1 MVHESVQIHNNESS
15 GSSKYRISDNP
26 INDNPDFAAAVTEL
40 HTLLCETVTCA
51 PGVAGVMWARYHDA
65 RERHGVAA
73 AIEAL
78 NRFVVTQKPGAA

>member
-1 MVHESVQIHNNESS
+1 MVHESAQTYNNETV
-15 GSSKYRISDNP
+15 GSLKYRNNDIS
-26 INDNPDFAAAVTEL
+26 DFAAAVTEL

-78 NRFVVTQKPGAA
+78 NRFAVTQKPGAA

>member
-1 MVHESVQIHNNESS
+1 MPAKTILNPNAFECNNE
-15 GSSKYRISDNP
+15 GLTLTEPPVNA
-26 INDNPDFAAAVTEL
+26 DFAAAVTEL

-78 NRFVVTQKPGAA
+78 NRFAVTQKPGAA

>member
-1 MVHESVQIHNNESS
+1 MPAKTILNPNAFECNNDLLTTDKLSVNV
-15 GSSKYRISDNP
+15 
-26 INDNPDFAAAVTEL
+26 DFAAAVTEL

-78 NRFVVTQKPGAA
+78 NRFAVTQKPGAA